1 MQMWEG
7 GWQALFRYSTTTEL
21 HRAESSA
28 AADGRAR
35 DRAVGLT
42 GWGYS
47 EYSSGFHRRTGG
59 HAIER
64 AVGLTASSAARH
76 IVAERR
82 VHQRR
87 ARLPEERRAEQCAR
101 ARAVDAEPA
110 RARARSPRAPRPEG
124 AVLAARRAIA
134 LLVPARTQPRLI
146 APRLNGLAAATT
158 SAPGLRP
165 RLPHLQQDWAHACA
179 GTDACIAFPCAH
191 VQASGRSES
200 LFTHARPPPTGR
212 MPNARSEPG

>member
-1 MQMWEG
+1 MQIWEG
-7 GWQALFRYSTTTEL
+7 GWQALFRYSTITEL

-28 AADGRAR
+28 AADGRER
-35 DRAVGLT
+35 RRAVGLT

-59 HAIER
+59 HAGER

-134 LLVPARTQPRLI
+134 LLVPARTPRRLI
-146 APRLNGLAAATT
+146 AT
-158 SAPGLRP
+158 SSGLRP

-200 LFTHARPPPTGR
+200 LLAHAHRPRGR
-212 MPNARSEPG
+212 MPNAHSERG

>member
-1 MQMWEG
+1 MWEG
-7 GWQALFRYSTTTEL
+7 GCHALFRYSTTTEL

-28 AADGRAR
+28 AADGRER
-35 DRAVGLT
+35 RRAVGLT
-42 GWGYS
+42 GWGYC

-59 HAIER
+59 HAGER

-134 LLVPARTQPRLI
+134 LLVPARTPRRLI
-146 APRLNGLAAATT
+146 AT
-158 SAPGLRP
+158 SSGLRP

-200 LFTHARPPPTGR
+200 LLAHAHRPRGR
-212 MPNARSEPG
+212 MPNARSERG